1 MRKILALVVLALTGL
16 AVSAAGVSASNS
28 PIVISFDKHSPGDGH
43 YVGTAC
49 NGGTIDMQL
58 SNSSVTG
65 NVQQFAATVR
75 LMCPGRGA
83 LTALVD
89 GKFNFSTGKTVLNGV
104 VVDGWLA
111 GAQVHE
117 EGQFVGRDPV
127 SGDPYR
133 FVGTVQLMPASA
145 D

>member
-1 MRKILALVVLALTGL
+1 MKSLVLALL
-16 AVSAAGVSASNS
+16 AAGALAGFAGTATASDAS
-28 PIVISFDKHSPGDGH
+28 LVIPFEKHWVGPGH

-49 NGGTIDMQL
+49 DGGAIDMQL

-65 NVQQFAATVR
+65 DVQHFTATVQ
-75 LMCPGRGA
+75 LSCPARGA
-83 LTALVD
+83 STAVLD
-89 GKFNFSTGKTVLNGV
+89 GRFNFTSGRTVLNGS

-117 EGQFVGRDPV
+117 EGQLVDLDPLT
-127 SGDPYR
+127 
-133 FVGTVQLMPASA
+133 FVGTVRLMPGSA

>member
-1 MRKILALVVLALTGL
+1 MKRLLLVLLVLVTLAGL
-16 AVSAAGVSASNS
+16 AGTATASTSAV
-28 PIVISFDKHSPGDGH
+28 VIPFEKHWIGPGH

-49 NGGTIDMQL
+49 DGGTIDMQL

-65 NVQQFAATVR
+65 DVQHFTAIVQLACGER
-75 LMCPGRGA
+75 A
-83 LTALVD
+83 LTAVLA
-89 GKFNFSTGKTVLNGV
+89 GSFNFSTGKTVLNGA

-117 EGQFVGRDPV
+117 EGQLVGLDPLT
-127 SGDPYR
+127 
-133 FVGTVQLMPASA
+133 FAGTVQLMPGSA